1 MRQSSPD
8 QVTSELKIARRA
20 VTNSIAQM
28 HPFACIE
35 RIRYVHAGGD
45 IMMRFFKWAMAMI
58 VLILAVAAGSFYYS
72 PALLVDTVDRIASR
86 ADVVKVA
93 DGVVFGAERG
103 NKLDIWSPAK
113 KDAKPRP
120 VLVFF
125 YGGGWANG
133 TRTEYSYAARPF
145 VEAGYI
151 VVLPD
156 YRKVPEVLF
165 PGFVADSAAAVK
177 WVQANIGKY
186 GGDPARV
193 SVAGHSAGAYNAV
206 MLAMDP
212 RWLGDKPVRAAISLA
227 GPADFY
233 PFTSKR
239 AIDAM
244 SKVPDPRVTQ
254 PINFVGKNVPP
265 LLLIHGTEDTV
276 VRIRNANSLYAKQK
290 SAGGNITLRAQNGA
304 SHDDMV
310 LSLSTLFR
318 GRYPVVKESVAFLD
332 AHNRP

>member
-1 MRQSSPD
+1 MK
-8 QVTSELKIARRA
+8 LL
-20 VTNSIAQM
+20 
-28 HPFACIE
+28 
-35 RIRYVHAGGD
+35 
-45 IMMRFFKWAMAMI
+45 KWAFAATAVPLLIGGAMF
-58 VLILAVAAGSFYYS
+58 LYS
-72 PALLVDTVDRIASR
+72 PAFLVDTVDRIASR

-93 DGVVFGAERG
+93 GGVTFGKERG
-103 NKLDIWSPAK
+103 NKLDIWSTAK
-113 KDAKPRP
+113 KADKPRP

-133 TRTEYSYAARPF
+133 KRTEYSYAARPF
-145 VEAGYI
+145 VEAGYV

-156 YRKVPEVLF
+156 YRKVPEVRF
-165 PGFVADSAAAVK
+165 PGFVEDSAAAVK
-177 WVQANIGKY
+177 WVQANIARY

-212 RWLGDKPVRAAISLA
+212 RWLGDNPVRAAISLA

-239 AIDAM
+239 AINAM
-244 SKVPDPRVTQ
+244 SQVADPRITQ

-265 LLLIHGTEDTV
+265 LLLIHGSDDTV

-290 SAGGNITLRAQNGA
+290 AAGGDITLRTQQGA
-304 SHDDMV
+304 SHDDIV

-318 GRYPVVKESVAFLD
+318 GRYPVVQESIAFLNK
-332 AHNRP
+332 HNGKQASPARLAE

>member
-1 MRQSSPD
+1 MMK
-8 QVTSELKIARRA
+8 LAKLGAALIAIIFL
-20 VTNSIAQM
+20 T
-28 HPFACIE
+28 
-35 RIRYVHAGGD
+35 GGAL
-45 IMMRFFKWAMAMI
+45 F
-58 VLILAVAAGSFYYS
+58 LYS
-72 PALLVDTVDRIASR
+72 PALLVDTIDRIASR
-86 ADVVKVA
+86 ADVVKIA
-93 DGVVFGAERG
+93 DGVTFGPERG
-103 NKLDIWSPAK
+103 NKLDIWASPVK
-113 KDAKPRP
+113 GKKPRP

-165 PGFVADSAAAVK
+165 PGFVEDSAAAVK
-177 WVQANIGKY
+177 WVQANIAQY
-186 GGDPARV
+186 GGDPGRI
-193 SVAGHSAGAYNAV
+193 SVAGHSAGAYNAT

-212 RWLGDKPVRAAISLA
+212 RWLGDKPVRAAIILA

-239 AIDAM
+239 AINAM
-244 SKVPDPRVTQ
+244 SKVADPRITQ
-254 PINFVGKNVPP
+254 PINFTGKNLPP
-265 LLLIHGTEDTV
+265 MLLIHGTEDTV

-290 SAGGNITLRAQNGA
+290 AAGGDIILRTQTGA
-304 SHDDMV
+304 SHNDLV

-318 GRYPVVKESVAFLD
+318 GRYPVVKESVAFLN
-332 AHNRP
+332 AHNKP